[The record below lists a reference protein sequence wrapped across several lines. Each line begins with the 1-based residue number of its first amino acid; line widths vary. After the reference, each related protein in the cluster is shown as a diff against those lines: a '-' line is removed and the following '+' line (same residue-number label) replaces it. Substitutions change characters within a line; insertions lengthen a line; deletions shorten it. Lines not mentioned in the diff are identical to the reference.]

1 MDDKAA
7 AAGSDIG
14 ELNGRGVV
22 CCAKD
27 DIGAAGRRSIGIS
40 SMGTNNQISESITID
55 VASGADGSAAAVAF

>member
-7 AAGSDIG
+7 CSISDIG

-22 CCAKD
+22 CFAKD

-40 SMGTNNQISESITID
+40 SMEHQ
-55 VASGADGSAAAVAF
+55 